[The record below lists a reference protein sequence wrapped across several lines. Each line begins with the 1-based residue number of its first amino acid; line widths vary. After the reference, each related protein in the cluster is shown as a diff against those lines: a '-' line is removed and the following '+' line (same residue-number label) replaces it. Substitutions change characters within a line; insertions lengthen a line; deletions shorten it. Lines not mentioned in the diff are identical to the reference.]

1 MPLSSTPPEG
11 LVTLTANARTV
22 LEKRYLVKD
31 ASGKAVERPEDMFW
45 RVATSVAEADRRYGA
60 SDGAVQAVAEEFYFL
75 MTQRRFEP
83 NSPTLMNAGRPLGQ
97 LSACFVLPVDDALS
111 NGQSGIYDTLRSMA
125 LIHQSGGGTGFSFS
139 RLRGRGAMVRSTTG
153 VASGPVS
160 FMQLYDSSTDA
171 VKQGGTRRGANM
183 GILRVDHPD
192 VLEFIRCKE
201 DLTKVTNFNI
211 SVGITTAFMEAV
223 KADGEYDLVDP
234 VSGKLAGRLRAREVW
249 DTMIL
254 GAWRTG
260 EPGVFF
266 IDEANRYNPVP
277 HLGRYEAT
285 NPCGEQ
291 PLLPYDVCNLGS
303 INCGHYVRHGV
314 MDWEAFRA
322 DIALSTHFLDNIID
336 VNKYPL
342 PEIDALAKRIRRIGL
357 GVMGFADMLVRLGIP
372 YDSPEG
378 VEMGRRVMEF
388 VDTEGKKE
396 SERLAK
402 VRGAFP
408 EWAQSIWGPDET
420 CARDERGARIRPM
433 QLLRNC
439 NVTTVAP
446 TGTIS
451 IIAGCSSGLEPL
463 FAVAFMRNQAGVMMP
478 DVNEDFV
485 AIAKQEGWYS
495 DALMERIAKT
505 GTVKHPEVPAR
516 WQAVFNTANNISPEY
531 HIRMQA
537 AFQAH
542 CDSAISKTT
551 NFAYTA
557 TQDDVRAIYELAY
570 EMKCKG
576 VTVYR
581 DGSRDNQVLST
592 GATQEAAAK
601 REEVKSAGG
610 AEAAPAAEAKADK
623 GDAALRREVGELQ
636 GTIAELQNELDRAR
650 KSLFSAEA
658 ENASRRA
665 KRARPEVMRGTTIR
679 KDTPLGTLF
688 VNITED
694 EKGQPFEV
702 FLNLG
707 KAGGSAM
714 ADAEA
719 IGRLVSLALRSGIP
733 LMEIHRQLR
742 GISSD
747 RAVGLGPN
755 KVLSMPDAVGIALE
769 QWWRDKQGVQQDLL
783 AGGASATFAPTQSAP
798 APVTSAPLNRPP
810 MAGSEQPQADFGGP
824 VGEVFM
830 GTCPDCGSQLEFA
843 EGCVKCH
850 VCGFSECG

>member
-1 MPLSSTPPEG
+1 MPVPARPPAGPTSLSQ
-11 LVTLTANARTV
+11 NARTV

-31 ASGKAVERPEDMFW
+31 ATGKPVETPEELFW
-45 RVATSVAEADRRYGA
+45 RVATVVAEADRRYGA
-60 SDGAVQAVAEEFYFL
+60 SDGGVTEVAEAFYRL
-75 MTQRRFEP
+75 MTERRFLP

-97 LSACFVLPVDDALS
+97 LSACFVLPVADALS
-111 NGQSGIYDTLRSMA
+111 NGQDGIYDTLRSMA
-125 LIHQSGGGTGFSFS
+125 LIHQSGGGTGFGFS
-139 RLRGRGAMVRSTTG
+139 RLRPKGSMVRSTTG

-160 FMQLYDSSTDA
+160 FMRLYDASTDA

-192 VLEFIRCKE
+192 IMEFIACKE
-201 DLTKVTNFNI
+201 DLTQVTNFNI
-211 SVGITTAFMEAV
+211 SVAVTTRFMDAV
-223 KADGEYDLVDP
+223 KAGTTYDLVDP
-234 VSGKLAGRLRAREVW
+234 HNGGEVVGQLEARAVW
-249 DTMIL
+249 NRMIE

-277 HLGRYEAT
+277 HLGAYEAT

-291 PLLPYDVCNLGS
+291 PLLAYDVCNLGS
-303 INCGHYVRHGV
+303 INVGIHVTGGK
-314 MDWEAFRA
+314 MDWDALRR
-322 DIALSTHFLDNIID
+322 DIHISTHFLDNIID

-342 PEIDALAKRIRRIGL
+342 PEIDLLAKRIRRIGL
-357 GVMGFADMLVRLGIP
+357 GVMGFADALIRLGVA
-372 YDSPEG
+372 YDSAEG
-378 VEMGRRVMEF
+378 VAFGRKLMEF
-388 VDTEGKKE
+388 VDTEAKKE
-396 SERLAK
+396 SQRLAEE
-402 VRGAFP
+402 RGAFP
-408 EWAQSIWGPDET
+408 EWARSIWGPEET
-420 CARDERGARIRPM
+420 CARDARGGRIRPM

-451 IIAGCSSGLEPL
+451 IISGCSSGLEPI

-485 AIAKQEGWYS
+485 AIARQEGWY
-495 DALMERIAKT
+495 DDDLMERIAKT
-505 GTVKHPEVPAR
+505 GSIRHQEVPAK
-516 WQAVFNTANNISPEY
+516 WQRVFVTANEISPAD

-537 AFQAH
+537 AFQDFT
-542 CDSAISKTT
+542 DSAISKTT
-551 NFAYTA
+551 NFAHTA
-557 TQDDVRAIYELAY
+557 TQDDVRTIYEMAY

-592 GATQEAAAK
+592 GATEGAAAK
-601 REEVKSAGG
+601 RDGAAGSA
-610 AEAAPAAEAKADK
+610 
-623 GDAALRREVGELQ
+623 REVGQLKGEISELN
-636 GTIAELQNELDRAR
+636 AEIERLKR
-650 KSLFSAEA
+650 SLFDAET
-658 ENASRRA
+658 ENLQRRA
-665 KRARPEVMRGTTIR
+665 KRARPDKLRSTAIR
-679 KDTPLGTLF
+679 KETPLGTMY
-688 VNITED
+688 VHISED

-702 FLNLG
+702 FINLG

-719 IGRLVSLALRSGIP
+719 MGRLISLALRSGIP
-733 LMEIHRQLR
+733 LMSVHKQLR

-755 KVLSMPDAVGIALE
+755 KVLSVPDAIGLALYE
-769 QWWRDKQGVQQDLL
+769 WHQEKQGVQQELL
-783 AGGASATFAPTQSAP
+783 RTTGEYPALEAATPVP
-798 APVTSAPLNRPP
+798 APVVIPVN
-810 MAGSEQPQADFGGP
+810 AGGG
-824 VGEVFM
+824 VEAELEYVDDARSFI